1 MLKLFT
7 GCCCQLTGLP
17 PREFLLHEFTHKNLI
32 IHFKQAKSIS
42 CGGNTDINEMS
53 AKPTCLI
60 VASASPQGES
70 ISCDQMYLIMR
81 GMDDTVMK
89 CGVYFI
95 HIKFILNCYLVL
107 NLVNLLA
114 VVRHH
119 LLAS

>member
-1 MLKLFT
+1 
-7 GCCCQLTGLP
+7 
-17 PREFLLHEFTHKNLI
+17 
-32 IHFKQAKSIS
+32 
-42 CGGNTDINEMS
+42 MS

-89 CGVYFI
+89 CGVYFT
-95 HIKFILNCYLVL
+95 HIKFILNSYLVL